1 MRLSVGAVAAALIVL
16 TGAFPTRAD
25 RGTDELPWTDNFGEA
40 LKRSVS
46 AGKPV
51 LVDVWA
57 VWCVPCKQMDQ
68 TTYRDPAVKVES
80 ANFVLVKVNADIQVP
95 IIERY
100 EVEAFPTVLFLD
112 GKGNEIAR
120 FAGYRHASDLAPRM
134 KSVAEGYADYQQ
146 ARDSRSNSELVADY
160 LMAAGNPAGASDR
173 YRQAVKELAPDPD
186 KREACEMK
194 LAASQSEAGQAKAA
208 IAVYDRLSKTSAE
221 PGRRA
226 DALVAMLKTQIAAGK
241 RKDAEVTLDR
251 LAKEF
256 PDRVPGVRQLLEK

>member
-1 MRLSVGAVAAALIVL
+1 MRLLGRAAAAAFIVL
-16 TGAFPTRAD
+16 LGALPARAG
-25 RGTDELPWTDNFGEA
+25 RGIDGLAWTDNFGEG

-68 TTYRDPAVKVES
+68 TTYRDPVVRAES
-80 ANFVLVKVNADIQVP
+80 ENFVLVKVNADIQVP

-100 EVEAFPTVLFLD
+100 EVDAFPTVLFLD

-120 FAGYRHASDLAPRM
+120 FAGYRRASDLAPRM

-146 ARDSRSNSELVADY
+146 ARDTGSNAEFMADY
-160 LMAAGNPAGASDR
+160 LMAAGNPAGASDH
-173 YRQAVKELAPDPD
+173 YRQAVKELSPDPD

-194 LAASQSEAGQAKAA
+194 LAAAQSEAGQAKAA

-226 DALVAMLKTQIAAGK
+226 DALVAMLKTQLAAGK
-241 RKDAEVTLDR
+241 RKDAQTTLDR
-251 LAKEF
+251 LGEAF